1 VAANNITSKRYEDHL
16 REASFAVEPPVKN
29 RGKGAAMM
37 RIEALRRLGP
47 QLWFGE
53 ATIEAGRSA
62 RLL

>member
-1 VAANNITSKRYEDHL
+1 
-16 REASFAVEPPVKN
+16 VKK